1 MSRMNIYQLG
11 KFAGF
16 ISDISA
22 VTLGFAFTHLAFPIK
37 GAVLPVYLIFILIIM
52 AVLNVLDT
60 YDDLYSYT
68 TQNKRLPITIAVAM
82 VISACVSLPVAAICG
97 HFGALSAQGYIFF
110 CFLSYALIIVGRK
123 LVFMSL
129 IKARKKQSMLII
141 YAKNC
146 PEEFLNK
153 LKRNAVDYG
162 TVKLVEISGDN
173 AEETEYD
180 IDASDHLL
188 ILSNVPDALRDKYI
202 LYSFR
207 KGKSVKIIPTVE
219 NLALIGGR
227 ITHIGDTP
235 VIGLN
240 NDSHFSIEGLVKRA
254 FDIVGSLVGLVITSP
269 IFLICAAAIKADSP
283 GNVFYFQERY
293 TIHKK
298 RFNIIKFRTMVK
310 DAEKLGIR
318 LATED
323 DDRITRVGRIL
334 RACRL
339 DELPQLI
346 NILKGEMSFVGPR
359 PERPIYADRYSTM
372 VKNYDIRYAVKA
384 GLTGYAQIYGQYN
397 TKVSDKVLFDSIYI
411 NNFSLWLD
419 IKLILQTAMILFV
432 KESTEGVHESMA
444 SVPETKKNHSKAGK
458 L

>member
-1 MSRMNIYQLG
+1 MSKMNIYRLG

-22 VTLGFAFTHLAFPIK
+22 VTLGFVFTHLAFPIK

-82 VISACVSLPVAAICG
+82 VISACIFLPVAAICG
-97 HFGALSAQGYIFF
+97 HFGAISAKGYIFF
-110 CFLSYALIIVGRK
+110 CFLSYTLIIIGRK

-162 TVKLVEISGDN
+162 TIKLVEISEDN

-188 ILSNVPDALRDKYI
+188 ILSNVPDTLRDKYI

-240 NDSHFSIEGLVKRA
+240 NDSHFSIEGLIKRA

-310 DAEKLGIR
+310 DAEKLGVR
-318 LATED
+318 LATEG
-323 DDRITRVGRIL
+323 DDRITRVGKIL